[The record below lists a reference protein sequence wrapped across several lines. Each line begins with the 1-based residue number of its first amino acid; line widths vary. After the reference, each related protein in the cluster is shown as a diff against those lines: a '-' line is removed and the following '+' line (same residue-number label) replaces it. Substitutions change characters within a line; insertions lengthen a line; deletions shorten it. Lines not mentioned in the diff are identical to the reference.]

1 MEVAKKSGFKSGF
14 MTNPVIK
21 KLKKAAAEEQSS
33 TTATYAGVVAKTIYF
48 LILTAAGVALYY
60 ILQKMLGSSGATF
73 IASDEDGVFEIALT
87 LQQAAVVG
95 GAAVVVLVT
104 AILSTFI
111 QAIVPVT
118 GTLYVLA
125 EGYVLAFISDSLAEE
140 YRWMSFTALLLTIVL
155 VLTLLLLYCRKKVRV
170 SQKFKMIISA
180 VFITL
185 IIGSALTFVLNFIP
199 GLSGISQAVSR
210 IMANPVISIGL
221 SVFFVIV
228 ACLFLISDFDT
239 IHELVANKL
248 PKKYEWSCA
257 FGVAYTVLYLYLKIL
272 QLLVEVFGKRSNS

>member
-21 KLKKAAAEEQSS
+21 KLKKVAAEEQSS

-210 IMANPVISIGL
+210 IMANPAISIGL

-239 IHELVANKL
+239 IHELVANNM

-272 QLLVEVFGKRSNS
+272 QLLVEIFGKRSNS